1 MIRKY
6 TPELYLNS
14 YEKRKIKL
22 YVHLGKIIMI
32 LAKMIVHFSIRFSVQ
47 FSLVRL
53 FTFDISLVLILVSF
67 FIYGYSLSSGS
78 LFPFVSPGSSA
89 WTVVV
94 QPPSFVSSQNTR
106 GPPKMRPNVA
116 VPVKTSAGTRL
127 YYALIKQLL
136 QYQHKHLVRH

>member
-1 MIRKY
+1 
-6 TPELYLNS
+6 
-14 YEKRKIKL
+14 
-22 YVHLGKIIMI
+22 MI

-53 FTFDISLVLILVSF
+53 FTFDIHWYLF
-67 FIYGYSLSSGS
+67 FFFSSIMGKSLSSVS
-78 LFPFVSPGSSA
+78 VFPFVSPGSSA

-94 QPPSFVSSQNTR
+94 QPPSIASLENTR
-106 GPPKMRPNVA
+106 GPPKMKPNVA

-136 QYQHKHLVRH
+136 QD